1 MHPLHDYVA
10 KQLADKLKSKK
21 LVVWYDSRGEFAPFI
36 AEVRGGARTSSEPT
50 PVTVAGIATRLA
62 EYAGSL
68 FELRA
73 VVEPRVSGDVP
84 ESVVIYLPGCER
96 DRRASVL
103 MELEKAGECY
113 EPQLKRLAR
122 NVLRQRYTD
131 GVIDEMLAPERVTY
145 EDLARASSDSGSTEP
160 PSILKSIFHDASGN
174 DGLLAAW
181 LVSDARDSDIAAKEA
196 TRELSKLVRSRLGLE
211 LADDVP
217 LAKLRAVTL
226 RYVLAGE
233 FRSDLTCPP
242 PASLEGVPRP
252 KTKEEEAALRE
263 LARRLRTGF
272 PDAYAALADRVE
284 EELGLRTAKLPA
296 GSLGT
301 IDTFRFEERSLLSH
315 CGDLIAA
322 KKFDEALALIAERE
336 HSFWLDRDVGR
347 KAQWEAC
354 RRMAE
359 LGSVAMSV
367 RAAVTKASGDANSW
381 VDAYTG
387 KGGWYRLDQAQR
399 RLEAWVAN
407 LDEEPE
413 ERPLGVVRRAYDD
426 ACQAMAD
433 GFTNAFMK
441 AGWTASASLH
451 QTRVFSELVS
461 ERPKPVAYFL
471 VDAMRFEM
479 GVELSERLPKTAE
492 VSVRHAVV
500 ALPSITPIGMAAL
513 QPGASGSFSVVE
525 QGGKLGARIEDAFLP
540 DVAARKKLAAARV
553 PKLVDIT
560 LDELLS
566 LQPSKLAKKIDGA
579 QVVVVRSQEIDHAG
593 ETGFTFQARQVMDT
607 VIDNLARAIRKLA
620 AAGVE
625 QAVVSADHG
634 HLFFASDRDES
645 MRTDAPGGD
654 TVDLHRRCWIG
665 RGGATP
671 AGCVRVAASALG
683 YASDL
688 EFVFPTGSGVIK
700 AGGDLAFHHGG
711 LSLQELIVPVVT
723 VRTKVRESARPA
735 AGPIT
740 AGGLPDAVTNRIFSV
755 TLALGEK
762 QMMLGV
768 TGMVVRPLLMSAGKQ
783 VGAVGMAV
791 DAELDRATGC
801 VKLEPNKPITVAFLL
816 GDESAAAVRVV
827 VQDPA
832 TDAELYRSPT
842 DIPVRLGV

>member
-1 MHPLHDYVA
+1 
-10 KQLADKLKSKK
+10 
-21 LVVWYDSRGEFAPFI
+21 
-36 AEVRGGARTSSEPT
+36 
-50 PVTVAGIATRLA
+50 
-62 EYAGSL
+62 
-68 FELRA
+68 
-73 VVEPRVSGDVP
+73 
-84 ESVVIYLPGCER
+84 
-96 DRRASVL
+96 
-103 MELEKAGECY
+103 
-113 EPQLKRLAR
+113 
-122 NVLRQRYTD
+122 
-131 GVIDEMLAPERVTY
+131 
-145 EDLARASSDSGSTEP
+145 
-160 PSILKSIFHDASGN
+160 
-174 DGLLAAW
+174 
-181 LVSDARDSDIAAKEA
+181 
-196 TRELSKLVRSRLGLE
+196 
-211 LADDVP
+211 
-217 LAKLRAVTL
+217 
-226 RYVLAGE
+226 
-233 FRSDLTCPP
+233 
-242 PASLEGVPRP
+242 VPRP
-252 KTKEEEAALRE
+252 KTKEGEAAVRE

-272 PDAYAALADRVE
+272 PEAYAALADRVE
-284 EELGLRTAKLPA
+284 DELGLRTAKLPA
-296 GSLGT
+296 GGLGA
-301 IDTFRFEERSLLSH
+301 IDTFRFEERSLLIH
-315 CGDLIAA
+315 CGDLIAE
-322 KKFDEALALIAERE
+322 KNFDEALALIGERE

-367 RAAVTKASGDANSW
+367 RAAVTKASGDANAW
-381 VDAYTG
+381 VDAYTSR
-387 KGGWYRLDQAQR
+387 GGWFRLDQAQR

-433 GFTNAFMK
+433 GFTAAFMK

-451 QTRVFSELVS
+451 QTQVFSKIVA

-479 GVELSERLPKTAE
+479 GVELSERLPKSAE
-492 VSVRHAVV
+492 VSVRHAIV

-540 DVAARKKLAAARV
+540 DVASRKKFAAARV
-553 PKLVDIT
+553 PKLVDMT

-671 AGCVRVAASALG
+671 PGCVRVAASALG

-688 EFVFPTGSGVIK
+688 EFVFPAGSGIIK
-700 AGGDLAFHHGG
+700 TFGDLAFHHGG

-723 VRTKVRESARPA
+723 VRTMVRESARPA
-735 AGPIT
+735 AGPVT
-740 AGGLPDAVTNRIFSV
+740 ASGLPDAVTNRIFSV
-755 TLALGEK
+755 KLALGDK
-762 QMMLGV
+762 QMMLGA

-801 VKLEPNKPITVAFLL
+801 VKLEPNKPVTVAFLL
-816 GDESAAAVRVV
+816 GDESAVSVRVI